1 MCWPNLLRQYLL
13 TLIHVKSLGE
23 YGNFSDLENELDSG
37 GRHCILNNSLG
48 IFFLLQIVMPSLPI
62 FFFNGHVMRTGW
74 VFPGHLQPAHGDGAL
89 CVLCGYSEDVNY
101 VTGLAPCMSSQ
112 AQPQKKMNTDGRFW
126 SAHSLGRTFLY
137 LPETLPVSPV
147 KHFHCKLFRGVSAL
161 SKIDSAWKEKY
172 QQEIQIN
179 RLYT

>member
-1 MCWPNLLRQYLL
+1 MLRQYLL

-23 YGNFSDLENELDSG
+23 YGSFSDLENGLDSG
-37 GRHCILNNSLG
+37 GRHWN
-48 IFFLLQIVMPSLPI
+48 IFSTSNCDAFTANFFFF
-62 FFFNGHVMRTGW
+62 FFFNGHVMWTGW
-74 VFPGHLQPAHGDGAL
+74 VFPGHLQPAHEDGAL

-112 AQPQKKMNTDGRFW
+112 AQPQKKMNTDRRFW
-126 SAHSLGRTFLY
+126 SAQSLGRTFLY

-161 SKIDSAWKEKY
+161 SKIDSA
-172 QQEIQIN
+172 
-179 RLYT
+179 